1 MAWGEWFY
9 GDDGMQEGQDSI
21 WHPISLP
28 TYNNTDSYQRS
39 KVDRFFN
46 TVADV
51 RSVDEVKESK
61 MDDYGGKS
69 GYLSKKYTRGCMY
82 HFNLLPTEN

>member
-1 MAWGEWFY
+1 M
-9 GDDGMQEGQDSI
+9 
-21 WHPISLP
+21 
-28 TYNNTDSYQRS
+28 
-39 KVDRFFN
+39 DRFFN